1 MRLVIEMGH
10 PVNTSKWMVVG
21 GGTESSETKEEVALG
36 IQARDDRRPALRWWQ
51 FEWSVGDRFQDI
63 KHACT

>member
-10 PVNTSKWMVVG
+10 PVNTNKWMVVG

-36 IQARDDRRPALRWWQ
+36 IQARDDRRPALRW
-51 FEWSVGDRFQDI
+51 
-63 KHACT
+63 